1 MGGMETII
9 RSLIVCFMM
18 LGAPWV
24 SAQSLSPD
32 QQLRT
37 FAACA
42 GRLSAIMEYQWMFDG
57 EASEVTQAQRTA
69 VLQLIAAVIPEG
81 MGRDVLHWR
90 LSAKLAQSA
99 LLTRATFNDD
109 ASDAI
114 WASRR
119 AELLMRECTSLLL
132 S

>member
-1 MGGMETII
+1 
-9 RSLIVCFMM
+9 
-18 LGAPWV
+18 
-24 SAQSLSPD
+24 
-32 QQLRT
+32 
-37 FAACA
+37 
-42 GRLSAIMEYQWMFDG
+42 
-57 EASEVTQAQRTA
+57 
-69 VLQLIAAVIPEG
+69 LIAAVIPEG

-119 AELLMRECTSLLL
+119 AELLTRECTSLLL